1 MKLGVNILNFGPG
14 GSPESLLGWARFA
27 EQTGFSIAMMSDRGP
42 LTPDVQALYPAPF
55 YDPFVTLAWLAGQ
68 TEHIELGTT
77 VALLPYRHPLL
88 TARMAANID
97 RFSGGRFVFGVGV
110 GWSEP
115 EFAALGVPFGQRGA
129 ITDEYLA
136 AITELWAGEVV
147 SMNGRFVSFG
157 EVATGPRPARRPRP
171 PIWVGGSSAAGIR
184 RAARFGDA
192 WHPIDPRLDWLREV
206 GLPRL
211 RSAAAE
217 AGRAA
222 GAVPAD
228 QPAHRAGRPRPGP
241 APDGGGQPGAG
252 AAGPGRARRPGRGVR
267 RARHLSW
274 PARGLPPRRRGLAHA
289 RSRSRPQPAG
299 RLASGLSVFARRD
312 AGTDT

>member
-14 GSPESLLGWARFA
+14 GSPDSLLGWARFA
-27 EQTGFSIAMMSDRGP
+27 EQAGFSIAMMSDRGP
-42 LTPDVQALYPAPF
+42 LTPDVQAVYPAPF

-136 AITELWAGEVV
+136 AITELWAGEVA

-157 EVATGPRPARRPRP
+157 EVATGPRPVWRGDPAGCPVRGRLASDR
-171 PIWVGGSSAAGIR
+171 SSAGLAARGGPAPAAVGR
-184 RAARFGDA
+184 GGGRAA
-192 WHPIDPRLDWLREV
+192 
-206 GLPRL
+206 
-211 RSAAAE
+211 
-217 AGRAA
+217 AA

-252 AAGPGRARRPGRGVR
+252 AARPGRARRAGRGVR
-267 RARHLSW
+267 RARHLSR

-289 RSRSRPQPAG
+289 RNRSRPQYE
-299 RLASGLSVFARRD
+299 LLISLSDIIFTGMAITRC
-312 AGTDT
+312 

>member
-14 GSPESLLGWARFA
+14 GTPGSLLGWARFA
-27 EQTGFSIAMMSDRGP
+27 EQAGFSIAMISDRGP

-77 VALLPYRHPLL
+77 VALLPFRHPLL

-136 AITELWAGEVV
+136 AITELWAGEVASV
-147 SMNGRFVSFG
+147 NGRFVSFG
-157 EVATGPRPARRPRP
+157 EVATGPRPARCPHP

-192 WHPIDPRLDWLREV
+192 WHPIDPRLDWLREA
-206 GLPRL
+206 GDRARSTTPPR
-211 RSAAAE
+211 RSERQARSP
-217 AGRAA
+217 GSHSWPGPWTGAA
-222 GAVPAD
+222 GSRTQASPGASPFDGAVGWPGSRIRSSRQVAAPSG
-228 QPAHRAGRPRPGP
+228 QARQGSGRPWHRYRSGRPR
-241 APDGGGQPGAG
+241 
-252 AAGPGRARRPGRGVR
+252 R
-267 RARHLSW
+267 
-274 PARGLPPRRRGLAHA
+274 
-289 RSRSRPQPAG
+289 
-299 RLASGLSVFARRD
+299 
-312 AGTDT
+312 

>member
-1 MKLGVNILNFGPG
+1 M
-14 GSPESLLGWARFA
+14 
-27 EQTGFSIAMMSDRGP
+27 
-42 LTPDVQALYPAPF
+42 
-55 YDPFVTLAWLAGQ
+55 
-68 TEHIELGTT
+68 
-77 VALLPYRHPLL
+77 ALLPYRHPLL

-136 AITELWAGEVV
+136 VITELWAGEFA

-157 EVATGPRPARRPRP
+157 DVATGPRQARRPRP

-217 AGRAA
+217 AGR
-222 GAVPAD
+222 
-228 QPAHRAGRPRPGP
+228 
-241 APDGGGQPGAG
+241 
-252 AAGPGRARRPGRGVR
+252 
-267 RARHLSW
+267 
-274 PARGLPPRRRGLAHA
+274 
-289 RSRSRPQPAG
+289 PQPALCPRINVRLEPADLDQDQRRTGVGSLAQVLRDLDELAALGAEYVVLDTYRG
-299 RLASGLSVFARRD
+299 RPEDYRPAEEDWRMLEAVAARSLQ
-312 AGTDT
+312 GG

>member
-27 EQTGFSIAMMSDRGP
+27 EQAGFSIAMMSDRGP
-42 LTPDVQALYPAPF
+42 LTPDVQALYPASF

-136 AITELWAGEVV
+136 AITELWAGDVV

-217 AGRAA
+217 AGRPRPALCPRINLRIE
-222 GAVPAD
+222 PAD
-228 QPAHRAGRPRPGP
+228 LDQDQRRTGVGSLAQVLRDLDDLAALGAEYVVLDTYRGRPEDYRP
-241 APDGGGQPGAG
+241 AEEDWRMLETVA
-252 AAGPGRARRPGRGVR
+252 
-267 RARHLSW
+267 
-274 PARGLPPRRRGLAHA
+274 A
-289 RSRSRPQPAG
+289 RSLQG
-299 RLASGLSVFARRD
+299 G
-312 AGTDT
+312 

>member
-14 GSPESLLGWARFA
+14 GSPDSLLGWARFA
-27 EQTGFSIAMMSDRGP
+27 EQAGFSIAMMSDRGP

-97 RFSGGRFVFGVGV
+97 QFSGGRFVFGVGV

-136 AITELWAGEVV
+136 AITELWAGEVA

-157 EVATGPRPARRPRP
+157 DVATGPRPARRPRP

-206 GLPRL
+206 GQPGLCPRINL
-211 RSAAAE
+211 RIE
-217 AGRAA
+217 
-222 GAVPAD
+222 PAD
-228 QPAHRAGRPRPGP
+228 LDQDQRRTGVGSLAQVLRDLDELA
-241 APDGGGQPGAG
+241 AVGAEY
-252 AAGPGRARRPGRGVR
+252 VV
-267 RARHLSW
+267 LDTY
-274 PARGLPPRRRGLAHA
+274 RGLPEDYRPAEEDWRMLETVAA
-289 RSRSRPQPAG
+289 RSLQ
-299 RLASGLSVFARRD
+299 SG
-312 AGTDT
+312 